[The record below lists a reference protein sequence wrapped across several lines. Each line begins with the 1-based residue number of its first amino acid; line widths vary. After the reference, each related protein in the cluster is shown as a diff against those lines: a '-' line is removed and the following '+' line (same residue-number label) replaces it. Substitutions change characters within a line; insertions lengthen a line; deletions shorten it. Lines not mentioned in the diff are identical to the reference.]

1 MAAQKP
7 APRSIDDFAGDARR
21 AKYANYLTDRVDSAL
36 AGEIVDAYQRGYG
49 VAVIARWLKAEH
61 NLPGAT
67 QSTVRTFLQRQGV
80 ELRGQQHR

>member
-49 VAVIARWLKAEH
+49 PTIIARWLKQEH
-61 NLPGAT
+61 GLPKAT
-67 QSTVRTFLQRQGV
+67 ESIVRTFLQRQGV
-80 ELRGQQHR
+80 TLRGH